1 MSKKIK
7 ILYVVTTGLTLVTLA
22 FVAVPPLM
30 ARWNKPVLV
39 GGWPTGEIAVIS
51 LCVVMCIIMCV
62 ANVIENCINKKEKEQ
77 RKRGVKIEY

>member
-22 FVAVPPLM
+22 LVAVPPLM
-30 ARWNKPVLV
+30 AWWNKPMLV

>member
-30 ARWNKPVLV
+30 A
-39 GGWPTGEIAVIS
+39 EII
-51 LCVVMCIIMCV
+51 
-62 ANVIENCINKKEKEQ
+62 ANQLKKHLKEEENND
-77 RKRGVKIEY
+77 